1 MSCEA
6 ARPQRRTALGWL
18 MLGLIAGLAV
28 FYGYVLWLAAHPHVD
43 EAYRRTF
50 MTGEFGVFPKSD
62 DFKGE
67 DGLAYAMGRTLNV
80 RDPEQRRS
88 LSRFD
93 WEHNEQPNVTLR
105 GGVGRLFL
113 HVTGE
118 PDAAK
123 RAHRLSIGLR
133 CRIPL
138 DQAGDVDVSV
148 NGVVVGSADCGKGR
162 VTIEGL
168 VPAGLLGVE
177 TYDTITIRRTIG
189 SLYERILTRLGFR
202 VQAVELV
209 ALTISPI

>member
-1 MSCEA
+1 MSCEVS
-6 ARPQRRTALGWL
+6 RPQRRTVLGWL
-18 MLGLIAGLAV
+18 MLVALAGLVA

-50 MTGEFGVFPKSD
+50 ITGEFGVFPQSD

-67 DGLAYAMGRTLNV
+67 DGLAYPIGKTLNF
-80 RDPEQRRS
+80 RDPEQRRN

-93 WEHNEQPNVTLR
+93 WEHNEQPDVTLR
-105 GGVGRLFL
+105 GGVGRLYL

-118 PDAAK
+118 ADAAK
-123 RAHRLSIGLR
+123 HTHRISVVLR
-133 CRIPL
+133 CQIPL

-148 NGVVVGSADCGKGR
+148 NGVVVGSGDCGKGR
-162 VTIEGL
+162 VTIDGL
-168 VPAGLLGVE
+168 VPAGLLGGQ

-202 VQAVELV
+202 IQAVELV
-209 ALTISPI
+209 SLTISPM